1 MNIQDQIQAK
11 TTTIEYSKMND
22 YSLLIKTKLSLTV
35 VITSLLGY
43 LIVAKGSFNLTT
55 LTLLFFGGFL
65 TTASA
70 NAINEVLEKDFDA
83 LMNRTLSRPLA
94 AGRMKISEAVLF
106 AGIACLFGISF
117 LAMINPLSAILGM
130 ISFIVYSFVYTP
142 LKRYSTIAVAIGAIP
157 GALPVLIGCTAFE
170 GQFSILSIGLFLIQ
184 FIWQFPHFW
193 SIGFLGF
200 DDYKKAGYKLLPIE
214 ENGSIARNLG
224 INCVFYTLLIFPI
237 LGIIYFYYDSSN
249 VAFLGGLLMTMLYT
263 YFGYEFSKKFDRS
276 SAMKLMFCSF
286 FYMPIIL
293 LFYLMF

>member
-1 MNIQDQIQAK
+1 LNIQDQIQAK

>member
-1 MNIQDQIQAK
+1 MNIQEQIQTK
-11 TTTIEYSKMND
+11 SVSITYSKWND

-43 LIVAKGSFNLTT
+43 LIASQGSVNVTIFI
-55 LTLLFFGGFL
+55 LLFLGGFL

-83 LMNRTLSRPLA
+83 QMNRTSVRPLA

-106 AGIACLFGISF
+106 AGLACLFGISF

-130 ISFIVYSFVYTP
+130 ISFIVYAFVYTP

-157 GALPVLIGCTAFE
+157 GALPVLIGSTAFE
-170 GQFSILSIGLFLIQ
+170 GQFTIFSIGLFFIQ
-184 FIWQFPHFW
+184 FLWQFPHFW

-200 DDYKKAGYKLLPIE
+200 EDYQKAGYKLLPSDDS
-214 ENGSIARNLG
+214 GSIARNLG
-224 INCVFYTLLIFPI
+224 INCIVYTFLILPI
-237 LGIIYFYYDSSN
+237 LIIIYNYYDASLIS
-249 VAFLGGLLMTMLYT
+249 LSGSILMTLVYL

-286 FYMPIIL
+286 FYMPVIL
-293 LFYLMF
+293 LFYLIF